1 MGRRTILGVT
11 VAVVALAGA
20 GTAAVVLRPTDAP
33 SGTPP
38 PSGPTTTVERETL
51 SGTVKVE
58 GRLGYGETVPIAA
71 KAPGTVTW
79 LPKVGAT
86 IRSGET
92 VLRADNAPV
101 VLLYGVL
108 PMYRELRPGVE
119 GPDVA
124 LLERN
129 LRDLGHDGFTVDDE
143 YTDRTARAVRRWQD
157 KLGRPETGVVDPSW
171 LVVANGP
178 IRVASLP
185 VRPGAPAT
193 GEVLT
198 YTGAES
204 VVTVDVEADR
214 AGWAQP
220 GVKLTVTL
228 PDGKE
233 TPGTIASVGA
243 KAEPKE
249 PDDTPTVP
257 VTIALGQN
265 APLGK
270 LREGPVTASYV
281 SDRRKN
287 VLTVPVAALVALA
300 EGGYGL
306 EVVDGAARRFLPVEL
321 GLFAD
326 GKVEVRGAG
335 LAEGMTVGLPA

>member
-1 MGRRTILGVT
+1 MRRWIIGGATAVVVAGA
-11 VAVVALAGA
+11 VAVVV
-20 GTAAVVLRPTDAP
+20 THRSTDVPAAA
-33 SGTPP
+33 PP
-38 PSGPTTTVERETL
+38 PATTKVARETL
-51 SGTVKVE
+51 SGSVTVE
-58 GRLGYGETVPIAA
+58 GDLGYGETVPILA
-71 KAPGTVTW
+71 KAAGTVTW

-86 IRSGET
+86 VERGDP
-92 VLRADNAPV
+92 VLRADNLPV

-129 LRDLGHDGFTVDDE
+129 LRDLGYAGFTVDDE
-143 YTDRTARAVRRWQD
+143 YTDLTAKAVRSWQED
-157 KLGRPETGVVDPSW
+157 LGRKETGVVDPSW
-171 LVVANGP
+171 LVVADGA
-178 IRVASLP
+178 IRIAELR

-193 GEVLT
+193 GEVLG

-204 VVTVDVEADR
+204 VVTVKVDADQ
-214 AGWAQP
+214 AGWAKP
-220 GVKLTVTL
+220 GVKVTVTL

-233 TPGTIASVGA
+233 TPGTVASIGA

-249 PDDTPTVP
+249 PGETPKVP
-257 VTIALGQN
+257 VTVTLG
-265 APLGK
+265 AKLGK
-270 LREGPVTASYV
+270 LREGPVTATYV
-281 SDRRKN
+281 SEQRKN

-306 EVVDGAARRFLPVEL
+306 EVAEGGGTRFLPVEV

-326 GKVEVRGAG
+326 GKAEVRGAG
-335 LAEGMTVGLPA
+335 LAEGLTVGMPS